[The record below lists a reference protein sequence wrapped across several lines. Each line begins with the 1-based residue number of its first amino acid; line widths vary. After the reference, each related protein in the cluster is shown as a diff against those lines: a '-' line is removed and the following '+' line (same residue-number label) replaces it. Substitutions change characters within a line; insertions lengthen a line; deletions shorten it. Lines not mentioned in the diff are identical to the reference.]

1 MVGCGRMSAKEG
13 VFVPYR
19 DAQACPIAFD
29 EHTYWFLLSDPS
41 SGFHSCP
48 ENIAHVLTLVRREF
62 IGIFGAK
69 VVDSHPTLIVLH
81 HLDVPITFRAQNLIY
96 LSSCDTFYLQHIYQ
110 FSHELC
116 HFMVPSEVCAPYRW
130 FEETLCEM
138 MSWFILW
145 RISRHPASAHIYEM
159 GPLYGEPIQTYLF
172 HCFEERYKT
181 GNEPISA
188 YVSANLPYLRAEC
201 YDRKMN
207 AAVAYAMFPMF
218 CKYPELWGIVP
229 HLGELSA
236 DVSWDRALDFL
247 CLAASVEEPR
257 RDQLRQLLCQ

>member
-1 MVGCGRMSAKEG
+1 MSP
-13 VFVPYR
+13 FYF
-19 DAQACPIAFD
+19 IALD
-29 EHTYWFLLSDPS
+29 DKTCWRLLSDPS

-48 ENIAHVLTLVRREF
+48 EYIARVLALVRREF
-62 IGIFGAK
+62 IGIFGAEI
-69 VVDSHPTLIVLH
+69 VAAHPELTVQHRFSDKPQTIR
-81 HLDVPITFRAQNLIY
+81 PQNLIY
-96 LSSCDTFYLQHIYQ
+96 LSSCDAFYLQHIYQ

-116 HFMVPSEVCAPYRW
+116 HFMVPGEVCAPYRW

-145 RISRHPASAHIYEM
+145 RISRHPASAHIYEL

-172 HCFEERYKT
+172 NCFEERYKT
-181 GNEPISA
+181 ENEPISA
-188 YVSANLPYLRAEC
+188 YVSANLPYLRAKC

-229 HLGELSA
+229 HLGKLSA
-236 DVSWDRALDFL
+236 DVSLDQALDFL